1 MKDPGGRTDKLEL
14 GKERERQM
22 CIYVYA
28 NGNVERDSRMC
39 VRDGVMKGK
48 RRRRRR
54 ERETESR
61 KRGRGRLVR
70 FLSFLIG

>member
-1 MKDPGGRTDKLEL
+1 MRTKRGD
-14 GKERERQM
+14 ERE
-22 CIYVYA
+22 
-28 NGNVERDSRMC
+28 E
-39 VRDGVMKGK
+39 KE
-48 RRRRRR
+48 R